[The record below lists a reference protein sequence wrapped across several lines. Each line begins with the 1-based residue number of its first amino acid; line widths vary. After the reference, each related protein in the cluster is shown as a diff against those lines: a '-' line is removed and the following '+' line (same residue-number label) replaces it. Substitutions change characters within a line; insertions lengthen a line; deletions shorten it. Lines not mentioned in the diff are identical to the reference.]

1 MISVVVPI
9 FNEEGNIPEVYKRC
23 SAVFDKSGETY
34 EMIFVNDGSTDR
46 SLAICK
52 KLADGNRQVKI
63 VSFSRNFGHQIAVT
77 AGLDFA
83 QGDAVVV
90 IDTDLQDPPELI
102 GEMVEKW
109 KEGYQVVYAQRK
121 KRKGETFFKKKT
133 AYFFYRLMRF
143 MTSTEIPP
151 DTGDF
156 RLMDKE
162 VVEVLKKMRER
173 NRFLRGMVSW
183 VGFKQAGLQFE
194 RQRRLSGKTKY
205 PLTKMIRFA
214 VNGIVS
220 FSDKPLRIASYLG
233 LISSGIGLLMIF
245 YGIYSK
251 FFMPE
256 TTVSGWASVF
266 IAVLFLGGVQL
277 FTIGIIGEYISRI
290 YEETKARPLYIVDE
304 QINITELAR
313 H

>member
-1 MISVVVPI
+1 MEKLITVIVPV
-9 FNEEGNIPEVYKRC
+9 FNEEENIAEIYQRC
-23 SAVFDKSGETY
+23 AAVFEKSGEAH

-46 SLAICK
+46 SLERLK
-52 KLADGNRQVKI
+52 TLAGSDRQVRI

-83 QGDAVVV
+83 QGDAVVI
-90 IDTDLQDPPELI
+90 IDADLQDPPELI
-102 GEMVEKW
+102 EQMVEKW
-109 KEGYQVVYAQRK
+109 KEGYQVVYGQRK
-121 KRKGETFFKKKT
+121 ERKGETFFKKKT
-133 AYFFYRLMRF
+133 AYLFYRLMRF
-143 MTSTEIPP
+143 MTATDMPA

-156 RLMDKE
+156 RLMDQE
-162 VVEVLKKMRER
+162 VVAVLKNMKER

-183 VGFKQAGLQFE
+183 VGFQQTGLQFE
-194 RQRRLSGKTKY
+194 RQERHAGKTKY
-205 PLTKMIRFA
+205 PLAKMIRFA

-233 LISSGIGLLMIF
+233 LLASGIGLLIIF

-256 TTVSGWASVF
+256 TTVTGWTSVF
-266 IAVLFLGGVQL
+266 VAVLFLGGVQL

-290 YEETKARPLYIVDE
+290 YEETKSRPLYVIDE
-304 QINITELAR
+304 RINC
-313 H
+313 

>member
-1 MISVVVPI
+1 MISVVTPI
-9 FNEEGNIPEVYKRC
+9 CNEEGNILELHRRC
-23 SAVFDKSGETY
+23 SSVFQECGETV
-34 EMIFVNDGSTDR
+34 ELIFVNDGSTDR
-46 SLAICK
+46 SLPILK
-52 KLADGNRQVKI
+52 SLAAGDPQVKV

-77 AGLDFA
+77 AGLDYA
-83 QGDAVVV
+83 RGDAVVV
-90 IDTDLQDPPELI
+90 IDADLQDPPELI
-102 GEMVEKW
+102 AEMLEKW
-109 KEGYQVVYAQRK
+109 KEGYQVVYAQRQE
-121 KRKGETFFKKKT
+121 RKGETFFKKKT
-133 AYFFYRLMRF
+133 AYLFYRLMRF
-143 MTSTEIPP
+143 MTATDVPA

-156 RLMDKE
+156 RLMDRE
-162 VVEVLKKMRER
+162 VVEVVKKMRER

-183 VGFKQAGLQFE
+183 AGFKQTGLPFE
-194 RQRRLSGKTKY
+194 RQKRLSGNTKY

-214 VNGIVS
+214 INGIVS

-251 FFMPE
+251 LFMPE

-304 QINITELAR
+304 KINC
-313 H
+313 